1 MPSSRQKAAA
11 KNHKAKPGN
20 PIERAQTS
28 IEYLSTFSIA
38 LLIILVV
45 LAMMGLNFFG
55 NNSAQSLAS
64 SSCYLSAG
72 LECSQIAITNNGV
85 AASAIIIFT
94 NNLGRQ
100 INFQNSNSIVVTSG
114 VTQKSYFG
122 NCYPV
127 NAVPG
132 ATVVCNVTLSDYSP
146 SIGEQLSPTFQL
158 KYSECISGQCIGY
171 NTSGSGITYVSTN
184 IPLYKITLL
193 TDPSG
198 GTVSVNGVP
207 YLSNSILY
215 FVGDISYSIDAQ
227 PSYSGTAF
235 QGWVTQGG
243 VIASNTLR
251 LSSSAIASSNG
262 ILEASYIPPSTS
274 TTSTTSSS
282 TTSTSTGTSTSTT
295 TVAATNAATN
305 AASII
310 TTNLATNAASII
322 TTNLAT
328 NAASSSTGCPT
339 GVSVYGSA
347 NITLANGTTITADS
361 IRAGTMIL
369 SYNLVTHML
378 QPSLVSGVYKLTAD
392 NTYTFNNKLKVD
404 GNEIMLINGV
414 WARAYTAKVGDYLFD
429 PLTNERVAITDINV
443 TNTGGN
449 VYDLIGSPVNNYIAN
464 GFLIDKDTTT
474 GSDSCTSVAG
484 DSMITLANG
493 SMENVSSVRLGTLV
507 LGYNLLTKTLEP
519 TVVMSADFHSTT
531 TEYIINGNL
540 KVDANEQL
548 IVNGTDVHAANL
560 KIGDDL
566 FDPLTNQN
574 VVVSSIKIIT
584 GNFTLYDI
592 NTAPVDDYIVN
603 GYLIT

>member
-1 MPSSRQKAAA
+1 MPSSRQKAVA

-55 NNSAQSLAS
+55 NNSVQSLAS

-114 VTQKSYFG
+114 TTQKSYYG
-122 NCYPV
+122 NCYPA

-132 ATVVCNVTLSDYSP
+132 ATVVCNVTLSGYSP

-184 IPLYKITLL
+184 IPIYKITLL
-193 TDPSG
+193 TIPSG

-227 PSYSGTAF
+227 PSYGGTSF

-274 TTSTTSSS
+274 TTSSTSSTTSTTS
-282 TTSTSTGTSTSTT
+282 TTSTSTGTSTSTTSTT

-305 AASII
+305 AASTV
-310 TTNLATNAASII
+310 TTNA
-322 TTNLAT
+322 AT
-328 NAASSSTGCPT
+328 NAASSTTGCSSGT
-339 GVSVYGSA
+339 SVYGSA
-347 NITLANGTTITADS
+347 NITLANGTTITANRIS
-361 IRAGTMIL
+361 AGTMIL

-378 QPSLVSGVYKLTAD
+378 QPSLVSGVYKLTAN

-429 PLTNERVAITDINV
+429 PLTNERVTITDINV

-464 GFLIDKDTTT
+464 GFLIDKDTTS
-474 GSDSCTSVAG
+474 GSDSCISVTG

-493 SMENVSSVRLGTLV
+493 ATETVSSVRLGTLV
-507 LGYNLLTKTLEP
+507 LGYNLLTKMLEP
-519 TVVMSADFHSTT
+519 TVVMSTDFHNTT

-540 KVDANEQL
+540 KVDAEEQL
-548 IVNGTDVHAANL
+548 IVNGTDVHASNL
-560 KIGDDL
+560 KIGDHL
-566 FDPLTNQN
+566 FNPLTNQN
-574 VVVSSIKIIT
+574 VVVSSIKIIN

-603 GYLIT
+603 SYLIT